1 MTCPRPWPAIPPW
14 WTSTSAPTG
23 NPIPLLEVQ
32 ALAASYGDVRVL
44 SAVTL
49 SVAAG
54 EIVALVGGNGAGK
67 STLLKSI
74 AGLLPPRG
82 RHPLG
87 GRGSRSRGRAPDRRA
102 RPRHGPGGA
111 PALRGHDRAGASRP
125 GRLHSAGAGR
135 APGEPRARPRLLP
148 LPARAAPPRRPLSL
162 GRAAADGGHRACP
175 HEQSP
180 APDAGRALARDR
192 PAPGADHPDRARG
205 DQPGRRG
212 RPPRRAERAGRA
224 HPGPSRLCPRVGPDH
239 RRGAERR
246 LALGRACPPRLSR
259 PAGHPRVSALAQQI
273 VLGILIGGLYG
284 LAAAGLS
291 LVFGVLK
298 VLNVAHG
305 ELIMLGGYAAFWAVA
320 LLGMDPFGSLVLVV
334 PLSMLAGFFLYGALF
349 GFVVRANEETREKNS
364 LLIGFGL
371 ALVLHALAVRLWT
384 ADERSIITPYGGAVI
399 MVAGLSIPVVRLLS
413 LVLAFAVIGGL
424 QLLLTHWRW
433 GKAIRATAE
442 DWQAALLTGIDVR
455 RAYLLAFAIGTGLAG
470 IAGVLVSVG
479 YSISPS
485 IGLEWT
491 LKALIVVV
499 LAGLGS
505 MIGTFIGGILLGVA
519 EALSAAAF
527 GGPYREVVGLVI
539 FVVVLCVRPRGL
551 FGR

>member
-1 MTCPRPWPAIPPW
+1 M
-14 WTSTSAPTG
+14 
-23 NPIPLLEVQ
+23 
-32 ALAASYGDVRVL
+32 
-44 SAVTL
+44 
-49 SVAAG
+49 
-54 EIVALVGGNGAGK
+54 
-67 STLLKSI
+67 
-74 AGLLPPRG
+74 
-82 RHPLG
+82 
-87 GRGSRSRGRAPDRRA
+87 
-102 RPRHGPGGA
+102 
-111 PALRGHDRAGASRP
+111 
-125 GRLHSAGAGR
+125 
-135 APGEPRARPRLLP
+135 
-148 LPARAAPPRRPLSL
+148 
-162 GRAAADGGHRACP
+162 
-175 HEQSP
+175 
-180 APDAGRALARDR
+180 
-192 PAPGADHPDRARG
+192 
-205 DQPGRRG
+205 
-212 RPPRRAERAGRA
+212 
-224 HPGPSRLCPRVGPDH
+224 
-239 RRGAERR
+239 
-246 LALGRACPPRLSR
+246 
-259 PAGHPRVSALAQQI
+259 SALAQQI

-334 PLSMLAGFFLYGALF
+334 PLSLLAGVFLYGALF

-384 ADERSIITPYGGAVI
+384 ADERSIVTPYGGAVI
-399 MVAGLSIPVVRLLS
+399 TVAGLSVPVVRLLS
-413 LVLAFAVIGGL
+413 LVIAFAVIGGL

-470 IAGVLVSVG
+470 AAGSLVSVG
-479 YSISPS
+479 YSVSPS

-505 MIGTFIGGILLGVA
+505 VIGTFVAGIFLGVA
-519 EALSAAAF
+519 EALSAAVF
-527 GGPYREVVGLVI
+527 GGLYREVVGLVI
-539 FVVVLCVRPRGL
+539 FVVVLVVRPRGL

>member
-1 MTCPRPWPAIPPW
+1 M
-14 WTSTSAPTG
+14 
-23 NPIPLLEVQ
+23 
-32 ALAASYGDVRVL
+32 
-44 SAVTL
+44 
-49 SVAAG
+49 
-54 EIVALVGGNGAGK
+54 
-67 STLLKSI
+67 
-74 AGLLPPRG
+74 
-82 RHPLG
+82 
-87 GRGSRSRGRAPDRRA
+87 
-102 RPRHGPGGA
+102 
-111 PALRGHDRAGASRP
+111 
-125 GRLHSAGAGR
+125 
-135 APGEPRARPRLLP
+135 
-148 LPARAAPPRRPLSL
+148 
-162 GRAAADGGHRACP
+162 
-175 HEQSP
+175 
-180 APDAGRALARDR
+180 
-192 PAPGADHPDRARG
+192 
-205 DQPGRRG
+205 
-212 RPPRRAERAGRA
+212 
-224 HPGPSRLCPRVGPDH
+224 
-239 RRGAERR
+239 
-246 LALGRACPPRLSR
+246 
-259 PAGHPRVSALAQQI
+259 SALAQQI
-273 VLGILIGGLYG
+273 VLGVLIGGLYG

-334 PLSMLAGFFLYGALF
+334 PLSLLAGVFLYGALF

-384 ADERSIITPYGGAVI
+384 ADERSIVTPYGGAVI
-399 MVAGLSIPVVRLLS
+399 TVAGLSVPVVRLLS
-413 LVLAFAVIGGL
+413 LVIAFAVIGGL

-455 RAYLLAFAIGTGLAG
+455 RAYLLVFAMGTGLAG
-470 IAGVLVSVG
+470 TAGVLVSVG
-479 YSISPS
+479 YSVSPS

-505 MIGTFIGGILLGVA
+505 MIGTFVGGILLGVA

-527 GGPYREVVGLVI
+527 GGPYREVVGLLI
-539 FVVVLCVRPRGL
+539 FVVVLCARPRGL